1 MSHPSD
7 AADDPAA
14 AGRDRISVEGRYADL
29 DAGPDDDTDLSPFDP
44 AAIGDRE
51 RAEIEDTIFEM
62 RSAAAASFHATG
74 ARAAAAVG
82 DAATYTVQSGDT
94 LWAIARAN
102 GTDVATLRRLNPD
115 LVPEALAVGAA
126 VRLP

>member
-14 AGRDRISVEGRYADL
+14 ADRDRTSDEGRYADL
-29 DAGPDDDTDLSPFDP
+29 DAGPDDDTDASPFDP

-62 RSAAAASFHATG
+62 RSAAARLEEVLLGGKRVLT
-74 ARAAAAVG
+74 R
-82 DAATYTVQSGDT
+82 
-94 LWAIARAN
+94 RE
-102 GTDVATLRRLNPD
+102 VAQ
-115 LVPEALAVGAA
+115 LAEVSTI
-126 VRLP
+126 